1 VDQRSLPVSRE
12 LLPRGLHSLD
22 SMAHLEPG
30 MMRADLLV
38 GPQADTGKRM
48 SFKEEE
54 KRKSTHME

>member
-1 VDQRSLPVSRE
+1 
-12 LLPRGLHSLD
+12 
-22 SMAHLEPG
+22 MAHLEPG